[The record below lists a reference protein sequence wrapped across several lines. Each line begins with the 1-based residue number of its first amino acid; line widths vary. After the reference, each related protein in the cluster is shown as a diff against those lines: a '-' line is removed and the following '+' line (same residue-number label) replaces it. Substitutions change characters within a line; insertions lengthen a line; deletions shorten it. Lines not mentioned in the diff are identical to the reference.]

1 MATPI
6 VGSLHNHY
14 QLEVEG
20 LAVELDVLS
29 FQGEEWLSQ
38 PFKYTVAF
46 TSMEQDIDAAQILG
60 KDASFH
66 LGASRLTA
74 QLPIPQ
80 GGARTLHGVITG
92 FKRVSGSRDEA
103 RYEVTLEA
111 RLALL
116 GRGKQYRI
124 YQHQSVPEIV
134 ESILRSRHRF
144 EGQHFSFDL
153 LREYPKREQVMQYG
167 ESDLAFISRLL
178 AEVGIWYRF
187 THDDRLSIDVVEF
200 HDH

>member
-124 YQHQSVPEIV
+124 YQHQSVPEKGVHPMAQEDTITINLGRYRGLQLNPCRREV
-134 ESILRSRHRF
+134 
-144 EGQHFSFDL
+144 QHVA
-153 LREYPKREQVMQYG
+153 Y
-167 ESDLAFISRLL
+167 AF
-178 AEVGIWYRF
+178 
-187 THDDRLSIDVVEF
+187 
-200 HDH
+200 